1 MNCSACGK
9 PGIASANLP
18 GGGFICVRCVK
29 SAKMMPT
36 PAGQPQRMEIR
47 REIWMRLE
55 IHQQPKDMKNLEL
68 QKLADCLNT
77 VLGTVQKEI
86 DKRQEESD
94 AAKTEDVSSATALD
108 APEEEKERSGPVLFN
123 PGVAKYQ
130 KGGPST

>member
-29 SAKMMPT
+29 SAKLMPT
-36 PAGQPQRMEIR
+36 PAGQPQRMQIQKK
-47 REIWMRLE
+47 IWFALQ
-55 IHQQPKDMKNLEL
+55 IHNQPDTMKNLEL
-68 QKLADCLNT
+68 QKLADVLST
-77 VLGTVQKEI
+77 VLDTVQKEI

-123 PGVAKYQ
+123 PGVAKDQ
-130 KGGPST
+130 KGGSSS